1 DLVIVDDPSSQNN
14 EGTKEARE
22 KLIHWFNSVVIPI
35 GGPNTAFIVVGTM
48 VSATGLLNHVLHRR
62 DFRAS
67 YHDAIFSEPAHPEL
81 WQEYCE
87 IYARGTKEEADEFYE
102 QHKDKLE
109 EGVQVAWPWRWSYR
123 ALMHE
128 KVNMGTRAFNSEY
141 RNRAYSEDEQFF
153 RPENFA
159 YYRYKT

>member
-1 DLVIVDDPSSQNN
+1 EKNTMNEKDNEEAFLTLTGALVEASSSGKQLRGKRHGAIRPDLVIIDDPSSQNN

-87 IYARGTKEEADEFYE
+87 IYALGTKEVADEF
-102 QHKDKLE
+102 
-109 EGVQVAWPWRWSYR
+109 
-123 ALMHE
+123 
-128 KVNMGTRAFNSEY
+128 
-141 RNRAYSEDEQFF
+141 
-153 RPENFA
+153 
-159 YYRYKT
+159 